1 MNDFLFRF
9 RFPFF
14 LFVKKRY
21 SSPFPKQAF
30 DSRSHFLKA
39 GCFMNYK
46 VTLVLIQIDLEIHLK
61 K

>member
-1 MNDFLFRF
+1 MIFFF
-9 RFPFF
+9 VSFF